1 MAEGSIS
8 FGAILKKMHLESRM
22 GQLHIESPDGRV
34 VLHLRDG
41 KIVNVDTPSGEA
53 WAIGEYLVGTS
64 SISER
69 KMLKCVRI
77 AEGTDSAPENIA
89 VERGYITQD
98 VAFRFVELHAKETI
112 LPLFTKVGIM
122 VRFQNE
128 APRSNPLLPPISVPF
143 LIKEG
148 SKRAA
153 EWPSLIKRIP
163 TFDMIYDKDPSFL
176 NTLRRAD
183 GDAMDPFKVADGD
196 RAMGAN
202 ERIVYFF
209 VDGKRNIRQ
218 LTRVAG
224 LDLYSTCRALY
235 NLESRFMVK
244 ATGERSSD
252 TATGGTI
259 FPFLIRVVTFVG
271 LAAALAALGF
281 YLPGPLQ
288 FISGKGSLDLEQVE
302 AVQPIRLEHR
312 VRDTIQDVWL
322 MSLQLPNDLGALPG
336 FTRSDLAAADLHY
349 IPLPD
354 GRYILGHGEAPSI
367 PGATPANDPADKPP
381 AEGDPEAARSEDA
394 EPTGSD

>member
-1 MAEGSIS
+1 MADGSIS
-8 FGAILKKMHLESRM
+8 FGAILKKMHLESRT

-41 KIVNVDTPSGEA
+41 KIVNVGTPIGEA

-69 KMLKCVRI
+69 KMLKCIRL
-77 AEGTDSAPENIA
+77 AEASGASPEKIA

-98 VAFRFVELHAKETI
+98 VAFRFVELQAKETI

-128 APRSNPLLPPISVPF
+128 APKSNPLLPPISVPF

-153 EWPSLIKRIP
+153 EWPALIKRIP
-163 TFDMIYDKDPSFL
+163 TFDMLYAKDPSFL

-209 VDGKRNIRQ
+209 VDGKRNIKQ

-235 NLESRFMVK
+235 NLESKFMVK
-244 ATGERSSD
+244 ATGDRSD
-252 TATGGTI
+252 GTTATGTI
-259 FPFLIRVVTFVG
+259 FPLLIRLVTFVG
-271 LAAALAALGF
+271 LAAALAALAF

-288 FISGKGSLDLEQVE
+288 FLAGEGSLDLERVKK
-302 AVQPIRLEHR
+302 VRPVRLEYR
-312 VRDTIQDVWL
+312 IRDALEDVWL
-322 MSLQLPNDLGALPG
+322 LSAQLPGDLSSLPG
-336 FTRSDLAAADLHY
+336 ITSGDLEAAGLY
-349 IPLPD
+349 YVPLPD
-354 GRYILGHGEAPSI
+354 GRYLLGRGEAPPI
-367 PGATPANDPADKPP
+367 PMPS
-381 AEGDPEAARSEDA
+381 RSQDA
-394 EPTGSD
+394 KRNGPD

>member
-8 FGAILKKMHLESRM
+8 FGAILKKMHMESRM
-22 GQLHIESPDGRV
+22 GQLNIESPDGRV

-41 KIVNVDTPSGEA
+41 KIVNVDSPAGEA

-69 KMLKCVRI
+69 KMLKCLRI
-77 AEGTDSAPENIA
+77 AEGSESTPEKIA

-128 APRSNPLLPPISVPF
+128 APTANPLLPAISVPF

-153 EWPSLIKRIP
+153 EWPALIKRIP

-176 NTLRRAD
+176 TTLRRAD

-224 LDLYSTCRALY
+224 LDLYSTCRSLY

-244 ATGERSSD
+244 ATGERSSG
-252 TATGGTI
+252 TAAVGTI
-259 FPFLIRVVTFVG
+259 FPLLIRLVTFLG
-271 LAAALAALGF
+271 LAATIAALGF

-288 FISGKGSLDLEQVE
+288 FLAGGGSLNLSRVE
-302 AVQPIRLEHR
+302 AVQPMRLEYR
-312 VRDTIQDVWL
+312 IRDTLEDVWL
-322 MSLQLPNDLGALPG
+322 MSRQLPKELEALPG
-336 FTRSDLAAADLHY
+336 ITGSDLETAGLY
-349 IPLPD
+349 YVPLPG
-354 GRYILGHGEAPSI
+354 GRYLLGRGDAPPVPDPTPEDDTEAV
-367 PGATPANDPADKPP
+367 
-381 AEGDPEAARSEDA
+381 RSEDA
-394 EPTGSD
+394 DPTGAD

>member
-8 FGAILKKMHLESRM
+8 FGAILKKMHLESRT

-34 VLHLRDG
+34 VLNLLNG
-41 KIVNVDTPSGEA
+41 KIVNVDTPTGDA
-53 WAIGEYLVGTS
+53 WAIGEYLVGTG

-69 KMLKCVRI
+69 KMLKCIRL
-77 AEGTDSAPENIA
+77 AEGSNAAPEKIA
-89 VERGYITQD
+89 VERGFITQD

-128 APRSNPLLPPISVPF
+128 SPKVNQLLPPISIPF

-153 EWPSLIKRIP
+153 EWPALIKRIP
-163 TFDMIYDKDPSFL
+163 TFDMLYDKDPSFL
-176 NTLRRAD
+176 ATLRRSD

-235 NLESRFMVK
+235 NLESKFMVK
-244 ATGERSSD
+244 ATGDRSTG
-252 TATGGTI
+252 TASTGTI
-259 FPFLIRVVTFVG
+259 FPLLIRFVTFLG
-271 LAAALAALGF
+271 IAAAVAALGF

-288 FISGKGSLDLEQVE
+288 FLAGKGSLDLSRVE
-302 AVQPIRLEHR
+302 AVQPVRLEHR
-312 VRDTIQDVWL
+312 IRDTIEDVWL
-322 MSLQLPNDLGALPG
+322 MSLQLPKDLTALPG
-336 FTRSDLAAADLHY
+336 VTRGDLEAAGLY
-349 IPLPD
+349 YVPLPD
-354 GRYILGHGEAPSI
+354 GRYLIGRGDAPTI
-367 PGATPANDPADKPP
+367 PDAATT
-381 AEGDPEAARSEDA
+381 EETARSEDA
-394 EPTGSD
+394 DPTGSD

>member
-8 FGAILKKMHLESRM
+8 FGAILKKMHLESRT

-34 VLHLRDG
+34 VLNLRDG
-41 KIVNVDTPSGEA
+41 KIVNVDTPAGEA
-53 WAIGEYLVGTS
+53 WAIGEYLVGTG

-69 KMLKCVRI
+69 KMLKCVRA
-77 AEGTDSAPENIA
+77 AEGSDAPPEKIA
-89 VERGYITQD
+89 VERGFITQD

-128 APRSNPLLPPISVPF
+128 APKVNPLLPPISVPF

-153 EWPSLIKRIP
+153 EWPALIKRIP
-163 TFDMIYDKDPSFL
+163 TFEMIYDKDPSFL
-176 NTLRRAD
+176 ATLRRAD

-235 NLESRFMVK
+235 NLESKFMVK
-244 ATGERSSD
+244 ATGERSTGTTS
-252 TATGGTI
+252 GGTI
-259 FPFLIRVVTFVG
+259 FPHLIRLVTFLG
-271 LAAALAALGF
+271 LAAAVAALGI

-288 FISGKGSLDLEQVE
+288 FLAGEGSLDLDRVE
-302 AVQPIRLEHR
+302 AVQPLRLEHR
-312 VRDTIQDVWL
+312 IRDTVEDVWL
-322 MSLQLPNDLGALPG
+322 MTLQLPKDLSALPG
-336 FTRSDLAAADLHY
+336 VTREDLDAAGLY
-349 IPLPD
+349 YVPLPD
-354 GRYILGHGEAPSI
+354 GRYLIGRGDAPSI
-367 PGATPANDPADKPP
+367 PDAAPADD
-381 AEGDPEAARSEDA
+381 AEAARSEDA